1 ILNFSRTAIPVQS
14 QDAPPSTTLQSR
26 RQELADRIAE
36 RDQLLTTGDAL
47 ALVQVRNRIT
57 ELQLQLFDLDAALVE
72 SQASLDL
79 ARQFAET
86 SNATLLADTLN
97 LAADARIR
105 HADNDAAIAL
115 LNEALNLS
123 RTLGH
128 RRGEAQAYALLG
140 AVQYEL
146 NDPASANN
154 YNQ

>member
-1 ILNFSRTAIPVQS
+1 MMKKRPLFFCCLLLLLVNFSRTAIPVQS

-36 RDQLLTTGDAL
+36 RERLLTTGDAL

-79 ARQFAET
+79 ARQFAGT

-97 LAADARIR
+97 LAADARIH
-105 HADNDAAIAL
+105 HAGNDAAIAL
-115 LNEALNLS
+115 LNEAL
-123 RTLGH
+123 
-128 RRGEAQAYALLG
+128 
-140 AVQYEL
+140 
-146 NDPASANN
+146 
-154 YNQ
+154 